1 MSVGAPSSV
10 PSDPGGGGEWL
21 VDEQA
26 TEATVPRSQ
35 ARPLT
40 FAKALF
46 ATSTVCLCRVY
57 VPCTGLARW
66 YRYGVGTQLCFSWGF
81 YKLAKIRDTLIQ

>member
-10 PSDPGGGGEWL
+10 PSDPGGGGKWL

-40 FAKALF
+40 FVRALF
-46 ATSTVCLCRVY
+46 ATSTVCLCRVH
-57 VPCTGLARW
+57 VPCTGLARR
-66 YRYGVGTQLCFSWGF
+66 YRYRVDTRPFFSWG
-81 YKLAKIRDTLIQ
+81 YSKLAKRRNTLF